1 MSLWVSGQDLWS
13 WRQKACQQID
23 PWISDPL
30 VRVERQR
37 ELDWLILR
45 VAKLDR
51 LALRLGTLQDL
62 PQVELARSLSTLSEL
77 WQKRLQYN
85 VPLQYLLGTVTW
97 RDFTLQV
104 APGVLIPRP
113 ETELLIDL
121 AQAVCAN
128 KEAEFVNWADLG
140 TGSGAIALA
149 LAQSF
154 PGAVV
159 HAVDCSEQALAIAR
173 QNAQNLGLTE
183 QISFYRGCWLDPLKS
198 LEGKLDGIASNP
210 PYIPSAM
217 VLTLQPE
224 VVQHEPHL
232 ALDGGEDG
240 LVAIREIADRAPKFL
255 RSGGVLLLEMMMG
268 QADTV
273 AELLSARG
281 DYCEIQIHSDLA
293 GIPRFAQAYRL

>member
-1 MSLWVSGQDLWS
+1 MSIWVSGQDLWS
-13 WRQKACQQID
+13 WRQQARQQID
-23 PWISDPL
+23 PWIFDSL

-37 ELDWLILR
+37 ELDLLILM

-62 PQVELARSLSTLSEL
+62 PQVELTRSLSTLSEL
-77 WQKRLQYN
+77 WQKRLQDN

-97 RDFTLQV
+97 RDFALRV

-121 AQAVCAN
+121 AQAACAS
-128 KEAEFVNWADLG
+128 KEAEFMNWADLG
-140 TGSGAIALA
+140 TGSGAISLGLA
-149 LAQSF
+149 RSF
-154 PGAVV
+154 PSMLI
-159 HAVDCSEQALAIAR
+159 HAVDCSEVALAIAR
-173 QNAQNLGLTE
+173 QNAQNLGVNE
-183 QISFYRGCWLDPLKS
+183 QISFYQGRWLEPLAF
-198 LEGKLDGIASNP
+198 LEGKLDGIVSNP
-210 PYIPSAM
+210 PYIPSEV

-240 LVAIREIADRAPKFL
+240 LVSIREIVSQAPKFL

-268 QADTV
+268 QGDAV
-273 AELLSARG
+273 AELLQAHG
-281 DYCEIQIHSDLA
+281 DYCEIQIYPDLA
-293 GIPRFAQAYRL
+293 GIQRFAQAYRI